1 MLNTKTTQQIK
12 DRTFNFPSGGA
23 LYQLHDDAT
32 ALNIHDQ
39 LTARLTQL
47 DAMFGL
53 ITGESFDSFSN
64 LSDKTQR
71 DYLWGCSMLAKE
83 CQELASM
90 RPAQGE
96 SHV

>member
-1 MLNTKTTQQIK
+1 MLNTKTTQQAEA
-12 DRTFNFPSGGA
+12 RTFNFPSGGA

-53 ITGESFDSFSN
+53 ITGESFESFAN
-64 LSDKTQR
+64 HSDQTQA
-71 DYLWGCSMLAKE
+71 DYLWSCSMLAKE
-83 CQELASM
+83 CRELASA
-90 RPAQGE
+90 RGARVVHHG
-96 SHV
+96 